1 MPRLGSLPG
10 LAGTTVSSTAASR
23 LTGAGTTVS
32 GTTVSGTAMS
42 GTIVAGTIVSGTIVS
57 GTIVARTIVARTIV
71 CRTTVARTT
80 VAGDT
85 VAGTRVTRPMMRMA
99 SRFVSRPGRLRP
111 PILAR
116 ARPGY
121 RHGRNGRLARPPR
134 RGRLSGADGWR
145 TRDGGQ
151 AGGGYLLRLM
161 PGWASMTAGDP
172 MTARAMLTPV
182 RLARGAGDRSVVDES
197 DHTLVI
203 QRFTIFVRVDGE
215 IRQGIAAD
223 RVQDAVRILRDDLDV
238 VMK

>member
-1 MPRLGSLPG
+1 M
-10 LAGTTVSSTAASR
+10 
-23 LTGAGTTVS
+23 S
-32 GTTVSGTAMS
+32 GTTMSRTTVAGTIVSR
-42 GTIVAGTIVSGTIVS
+42 TIVAGTIVS
-57 GTIVARTIVARTIV
+57 RTIVRRTI
-71 CRTTVARTT
+71 VARTT

-85 VAGTRVTRPMMRMA
+85 VAGAGVTRPMMRMA

-116 ARPGY
+116 SRAGY

-134 RGRLSGADGWR
+134 RGRRSGADGRR

-151 AGGGYLLRLM
+151 AGGGDRLRLM
-161 PGWASMTAGDP
+161 TGWAPMTAGDP

-223 RVQDAVRILRDDLDV
+223 RVQDPVGILRNDLDV